1 MIIEKLK
8 TMEVFELYAHF
19 KNFLELS
26 EYGKMVLIRDE
37 VAFRRRNKLIH
48 LDDRHECEQIMLIN
62 HVNSK
67 GIKFNFSQRTI
78 NEKLSSDI
86 LVGGLDKKEK
96 RKKKILTKIR
106 KMSILLDKR
115 DFMLSNFSY

>member
-19 KNFLELS
+19 KNFLEHS

-37 VAFRRRNKLIH
+37 VAFRRSNKLIH

-67 GIKFNFSQRTI
+67 GVKFNFSQRTI
-78 NEKLSSDI
+78 NEKLNNDI

-96 RKKKILTKIR
+96 KKKKILSKIR

-115 DFMLSNFSY
+115 DFMISNFSY